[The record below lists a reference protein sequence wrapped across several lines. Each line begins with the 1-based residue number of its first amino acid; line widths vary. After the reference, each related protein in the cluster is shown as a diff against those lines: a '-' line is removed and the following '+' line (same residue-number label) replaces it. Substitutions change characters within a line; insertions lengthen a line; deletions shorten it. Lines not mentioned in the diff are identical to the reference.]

1 MLKLTNIDAGY
12 QSLSVLH
19 GISLSMKENQVI
31 ALVGSNGAGKT
42 TLMRVISGLVPITN
56 GSIEWF
62 GEKINNLPAHA
73 RPELGIAHI
82 LQGRGI
88 LATLSVKDNLYM
100 GAYTK
105 RAKPRFNENLEL
117 VLELFPLLRQR
128 INEQAGS
135 LSGGQQQ
142 MLAIARALMMDPKL
156 LILDEPSLGLAPIL
170 VEEVYNTLSKLKSM
184 GISIL
189 LIEQNLVKALTI
201 ADYGYVIET
210 GKVVMHGKGMEILDN
225 PDVKKAYLGI

>member
-62 GEKINNLPAHA
+62 GEKINNLPAYA